1 MVLEILNKI
10 IIRITYSTRRRSFF
24 SSRTLSRVHPS
35 IFVFESE
42 SSTIMDQELDVL
54 AALEKAYRDALTS
67 FKADKTNKD
76 LRRARTAAKKAW
88 DAAVLDDCLAKGD
101 KGAHQLYC
109 IDCSQMFLWTTED
122 QEYYKS
128 AERNWQHKPQ
138 RCRKCAESQKGRRIE
153 KNQNEIN
160 SSNDDDRSTGKGGK
174 AGKNMCWAFQR
185 GECRYGDRCKFNHD
199 PEFAGKPK
207 EDDEDD
213 EANNSDENGDGDDES
228 NKKRKI
234 VPEEIAICKWGKDC
248 KMKRCRYRH
257 DIDGDNDNGNG
268 NGVSPQS
275 APTTN
280 PLNANKEDGFK
291 NKETENESTPQIVA
305 NSSSKKPKVMG
316 ICKWGKNCK
325 LKRCRFRHEDES
337 SSSSSTSIPSL
348 LFEKEKDDV
357 CVKVTGSSVTTAVSA
372 ATQDVAAEPS
382 TSAIGTK
389 ETKKKTKTKSKTKP
403 ADKLVHKAMKK
414 ALKKAPKNKLRVKDL
429 RKLLRKKME
438 DMGKDEIKF
447 VIKETIAKNK
457 NSMALLEDGTVVKL
471 LV

>member
-1 MVLEILNKI
+1 
-10 IIRITYSTRRRSFF
+10 
-24 SSRTLSRVHPS
+24 
-35 IFVFESE
+35 
-42 SSTIMDQELDVL
+42 MDQELDVL
-54 AALEKAYRDALTS
+54 AALEKAYRDALAA

-122 QEYYKS
+122 QEYYKA

-153 KNQNEIN
+153 KNQIEIN
-160 SSNDDDRSTGKGGK
+160 SSNDDDRTTGKGGK

-199 PEFAGKPK
+199 PNFAGTPK

-213 EANNSDENGDGDDES
+213 EANNNINSGEKGNGDDEI

-257 DIDGDNDNGNG
+257 DVDGENGS
-268 NGVSPQS
+268 GVSPQS

-280 PLNANKEDGFK
+280 PLYANKEDGITRK
-291 NKETENESTPQIVA
+291 DTENESNPQIA
-305 NSSSKKPKVMG
+305 EDSSNKKPKVMG

-337 SSSSSTSIPSL
+337 SSSSFTSIPSL
-348 LFEKEKDDV
+348 LFEKAKDAI
-357 CVKVTGSSVTTAVSA
+357 CVKVTGASATTAA
-372 ATQDVAAEPS
+372 ATQDVAAEPF
-382 TSAIGTK
+382 TSAIGTM
-389 ETKKKTKTKSKTKP
+389 ETKKKTKTKTKTKP
-403 ADKLVHKAMKK
+403 ADKLVHKAIKK

-429 RKLLRKKME
+429 RKLVRKKME

-447 VIKETIAKNK
+447 VIKEAIAKNK